1 MLRTPLVAVVV
12 PTYNRV
18 HLLQATLRSV
28 LEQSLTDFEL
38 LVLDDGST
46 DDTRAVVGAIGDPRI
61 RYERVAHTAR
71 LSRLRNLGVR
81 LARADLVAFLD
92 HDDLWA
98 PEKLERQ
105 LALLDAHPE
114 CGLCATDSQS
124 FDEAGLH
131 DDGDHL
137 TTLLADE
144 ATGGVFVG
152 SLFRRLIEA
161 RLGLLPSS
169 IVVRRAAFD
178 AVGGLDERLR
188 TGDSEFLV
196 RLSHRTRAAV
206 VLETLV
212 YRRRHPGSMSRVW
225 TVEGYDEILMALDY
239 FHDFG
244 EVDNEIYASL
254 RARYCRRR
262 EAALASLDEAP
273 T

>member
-1 MLRTPLVAVVV
+1 MLPIPSATVVV
-12 PTYNRV
+12 PTYNRA
-18 HLLQATLRSV
+18 HLLPATLRSV
-28 LEQSLTDFEL
+28 LEQSLADFEL

-46 DDTRAVVGAIGDPRI
+46 DGTRAVVGAIGDPRV

-71 LSRLRNLGVR
+71 LSRLRNLGAR

-92 HDDLWA
+92 SDDLWA

-131 DDGDHL
+131 DDCDRL

-152 SLFRRLIEA
+152 SLFQRLIEA
-161 RLGLLPSS
+161 RLGLLPST

-188 TGDSEFLV
+188 MGDSEFLV
-196 RLSHRTRAAV
+196 RLSHRTPAAV

-225 TVEGYDEILMALDY
+225 TVDGYDEILMALDY
-239 FHDFG
+239 FHDLG
-244 EVDNEIYASL
+244 DVDNETYSSL
-254 RARYCRRR
+254 RERYCRRR